1 MRFLVILETGR
12 LPPVL
17 LFGRLLTRGRA
28 SGILG
33 SIRLCGILRRRW
45 GVPPRELL
53 SAAVSEGGIRL
64 AQVQVRQNE
73 SLDSALRRFK
83 KQIQQT
89 GILKEAREHEHY
101 EKPSDK
107 RRKAAAARRRKLLKD
122 LERSR

>member
-1 MRFLVILETGR
+1 MLFRSDLARFHAA
-12 LPPVL
+12 PVAV
-17 LFGRLLTRGRA
+17 TRK
-28 SGILG
+28 
-33 SIRLCGILRRRW
+33 
-45 GVPPRELL
+45 
-53 SAAVSEGGIRL
+53 EGFWL

-107 RRKAAAARRRKLLKD
+107 KRKAEAARRRKMRAD
-122 LERSR
+122 EARSR